1 MSDRRDNQGTGHGG
15 GHGTDQGDPLSQML
29 AGLPRDVTPERD
41 LWQGIQAEI
50 AKTPIVTDT
59 APVVHFSSSR
69 WFQLAAGLLLVL
81 ATSLT
86 TFVITRQ
93 SLEKNAAVQVA
104 QQQPVPAA
112 TAPLNAM
119 PVSFGPEALGADYL
133 KARSELDKRFEER
146 IKTLTP
152 STRAK
157 LERNLADLR
166 HAAAEISAT
175 LSEHPSDPLL
185 QDLLMSTYQRELQLL
200 ADVGEVPVGNAVRTD
215 L

>member
-1 MSDRRDNQGTGHGG
+1 MSEQNNNQGEK
-15 GHGTDQGDPLSQML
+15 QRDPLSQML
-29 AGLPRDVTPERD
+29 ASLPREVPPERD

-50 AKTPIVTDT
+50 AKTPIVTDS
-59 APVVHFSSSR
+59 APVVHFASSR

-93 SLEKNAAVQVA
+93 SMERDAAVQVA
-104 QQQPVPAA
+104 QQQPEPQVPMS

-119 PVSFGPEALGADYL
+119 PVSFGPESMGADYM
-133 KARSELDKRFEER
+133 KARSDLNTQFEAR
-146 IKTLTP
+146 IKTLAP

-166 HAAAEISAT
+166 HAADEISKT
-175 LSEHPSDPLL
+175 LAEHPSDPLL

-200 ADVGEVPVGNAVRTD
+200 ADVSEVPVNNAVRTD

>member
-1 MSDRRDNQGTGHGG
+1 MSDRSNNQGKKP
-15 GHGTDQGDPLSQML
+15 DDPLSQML
-29 AGLPRDVTPERD
+29 ASLPRDVEPERD
-41 LWQGIQAEI
+41 LWPGIQAEI

-59 APVVHFSSSR
+59 APVVHFTSSR

-93 SLEKNAAVQVA
+93 SMERNAVPVAHDQQMQV
-104 QQQPVPAA
+104 PTAA
-112 TAPLNAM
+112 PPLNAM
-119 PVSFGPEALGADYL
+119 PVSFGPEMLGADYI
-133 KARSELDKRFEER
+133 KARSELQAQFEAR
-146 IKTLTP
+146 LKMLPP

-157 LERNLADLR
+157 LESNLADLQ
-166 HAAAEISAT
+166 HAANEISKT
-175 LSEHPSDPLL
+175 LAEHPSDPLL

-200 ADVGEVPVGNAVRTD
+200 ADVTEVPVNHVVRTD

>member
-1 MSDRRDNQGTGHGG
+1 MSNQANKP
-15 GHGTDQGDPLSQML
+15 DDPLSQML
-29 AGLPRDVTPERD
+29 AALPKDVQPERD

-50 AKTPIVTDT
+50 GKTPIVTDS
-59 APVVHFSSSR
+59 APVVHFSSTR
-69 WFQLAAGLLLVL
+69 WFQMAAGVLLVL

-86 TFVITRQ
+86 TFVLTR
-93 SLEKNAAVQVA
+93 SSMEKDAAVQVA
-104 QQQPVPAA
+104 QQPVPTA

-119 PVSFGPEALGADYL
+119 PVSFGTEALGADYM
-133 KARSELDKRFEER
+133 KARSELDASFEAR
-146 IKTLTP
+146 MKTLPP

-166 HAAAEISAT
+166 HAANEISAT
-175 LSEHPSDPLL
+175 LAENPSDPLL

-200 ADVGEVPVGNAVRTD
+200 ADVSEVPVSHPVRTD

>member
-1 MSDRRDNQGTGHGG
+1 MSNRDNN
-15 GHGTDQGDPLSQML
+15 DPLSQML
-29 AGLPRDVTPERD
+29 ASLPKDVQPERD

-50 AKTPIVTDT
+50 GKTPIVTDS
-59 APVVHFSSSR
+59 APVVHFSSTR
-69 WFQLAAGLLLVL
+69 WFQIAAGVLLVL
-81 ATSLT
+81 ATSFT

-93 SLEKNAAVQVA
+93 SMEKDAVQLA
-104 QQQPVPAA
+104 QTQQQAPVPTA

-146 IKTLTP
+146 IKTLAP

-157 LERNLADLR
+157 LQRNLADLR
-166 HAAAEISAT
+166 HAANEISAT
-175 LSEHPSDPLL
+175 LAENPSDPLL

-200 ADVGEVPVGNAVRTD
+200 ADVSDVPVSHPVRTD

>member
-1 MSDRRDNQGTGHGG
+1 MSDQSNDRDKER
-15 GHGTDQGDPLSQML
+15 GDPLSQML
-29 AGLPRDVTPERD
+29 AALPGDVQPERD

-59 APVVHFSSSR
+59 APVVRFTSSR

-93 SLEKNAAVQVA
+93 SMEREAVQVA
-104 QQQPVPAA
+104 REQPQTQVPMA
-112 TAPLNAM
+112 TPPLNAM
-119 PVSFGPEALGADYL
+119 PVSFGPEVLGADYIR
-133 KARSELDKRFEER
+133 ARSELHAQFEAR
-146 IKTLTP
+146 LKLLPP

-157 LERNLADLR
+157 LESNLADLR
-166 HAAAEISAT
+166 HAANEISRT
-175 LSEHPSDPLL
+175 LAEHPSDPLL

-200 ADVGEVPVGNAVRTD
+200 ADVSEVPVTNVVRTD

>member
-1 MSDRRDNQGTGHGG
+1 MSDTRNSSGNKS
-15 GHGTDQGDPLSQML
+15 GDPLSQML
-29 AGLPRDVTPERD
+29 ASLPKDVQPERD

-50 AKTPIVTDT
+50 GKTPIVTDS
-59 APVVHFSSSR
+59 APVVHFSSAR
-69 WFQLAAGLLLVL
+69 WFQIAAGVLLVL
-81 ATSLT
+81 ATSFT
-86 TFVITRQ
+86 TFVITRN
-93 SLEKNAAVQVA
+93 SMEKNAAVQVA
-104 QQQPVPAA
+104 QQQQPVPTA

-119 PVSFGPEALGADYL
+119 PVSFGAEALGADYL

-146 IKTLTP
+146 IKTLAP

-166 HAAAEISAT
+166 HAANEISAT
-175 LSEHPSDPLL
+175 LAENPSDPLL

-200 ADVGEVPVGNAVRTD
+200 ADVSEVPVTHPVRTD

>member
-1 MSDRRDNQGTGHGG
+1 MSNQGNKA
-15 GHGTDQGDPLSQML
+15 DDPLSQML
-29 AGLPRDVTPERD
+29 AALPKDVQPERD
-41 LWQGIQAEI
+41 LWQGIKAEI
-50 AKTPIVTDT
+50 DKTPIVTDS
-59 APVVHFSSSR
+59 APVVRFTSPR
-69 WFQLAAGLLLVL
+69 WFQFAAGVLLVL

-93 SLEKNAAVQVA
+93 SMEKDAAVQLA
-104 QQQPVPAA
+104 QQQQQAPVPTA

-119 PVSFGPEALGADYL
+119 PVSFGPEVLGADYM

-146 IKTLTP
+146 IKTLAP

-166 HAAAEISAT
+166 HAANEISAT
-175 LSEHPSDPLL
+175 LAENPSDPLL

-200 ADVGEVPVGNAVRTD
+200 ADVGEVPVSHPVRTD

>member
-1 MSDRRDNQGTGHGG
+1 MSNQSNKP
-15 GHGTDQGDPLSQML
+15 DDPLSQML
-29 AGLPRDVTPERD
+29 AALPKDVQPERD

-50 AKTPIVTDT
+50 GKTPIVTDS
-59 APVVHFSSSR
+59 APVVHFSSTR
-69 WFQLAAGLLLVL
+69 WFQMAAGVLLVL

-86 TFVITRQ
+86 TFVVTRN
-93 SLEKNAAVQVA
+93 SMEKDAAVQVA
-104 QQQPVPAA
+104 QQQPVPTA

-119 PVSFGPEALGADYL
+119 PVSFGTEALGADYM
-133 KARSELDKRFEER
+133 KARSELDQRFEAR
-146 IKTLTP
+146 MKTLPP

-166 HAAAEISAT
+166 HAANEISAT
-175 LSEHPSDPLL
+175 LAENPSDPLL

-200 ADVGEVPVGNAVRTD
+200 ADVSEVPVSHPVRTD

>member
-1 MSDRRDNQGTGHGG
+1 MSDQRQSKRSLDE
-15 GHGTDQGDPLSQML
+15 LL
-29 AGLPRDVTPERD
+29 ASVPRDVPPERD

-50 AKTPIVTDT
+50 AKTPIVTDA

-93 SLEKNAAVQVA
+93 SMEKDATAQVA
-104 QQQPVPAA
+104 HDTVPTPA
-112 TAPLNAM
+112 LNAM
-119 PVSFGPEALGADYL
+119 PVSFGPEMLGAEYL
-133 KARSELDKRFEER
+133 QARSELHKSFEAR
-146 IKTLTP
+146 LKTLP
-152 STRAK
+152 PATRVK

-166 HAAAEISAT
+166 TAANEISKT
-175 LSEHPSDPLL
+175 LAEHPSDPLL

-200 ADVGEVPVGNAVRTD
+200 ADVSDVPVPASARTD

>member
-1 MSDRRDNQGTGHGG
+1 MSDRRDDSGKQP
-15 GHGTDQGDPLSQML
+15 DDPLSQML
-29 AGLPRDVTPERD
+29 ASLPRDVPPERD

-59 APVVHFSSSR
+59 APVVHFTSTR

-93 SLEKNAAVQVA
+93 TMERDPAVQVA
-104 QQQPVPAA
+104 QQQQEPQVPTAA
-112 TAPLNAM
+112 EPLNAM
-119 PVSFGPEALGADYL
+119 PVSFGPESLGADYI
-133 KARSELDKRFEER
+133 KARSELNAQFEAR
-146 IKTLTP
+146 IKTLP
-152 STRAK
+152 YSTRAK

-166 HAAAEISAT
+166 HAADEISKT
-175 LSEHPSDPLL
+175 LAEHPSDPLL

-200 ADVGEVPVGNAVRTD
+200 ADVTEVPVTNAVRTD

>member
-1 MSDRRDNQGTGHGG
+1 MSNQGNKA
-15 GHGTDQGDPLSQML
+15 GDPLSQML
-29 AGLPRDVTPERD
+29 AALPKDVQPERD
-41 LWQGIQAEI
+41 LWQGIQAELD
-50 AKTPIVTDT
+50 KTPIVTDR
-59 APVVHFSSSR
+59 APVVHFAASR
-69 WFQLAAGLLLVL
+69 WFQLAAGVLLVL

-93 SLEKNAAVQVA
+93 SLEKDAAVQIARV
-104 QQQPVPAA
+104 QQQAPVPTA

-119 PVSFGPEALGADYL
+119 PVSFGPEALGADYM

-146 IKTLTP
+146 IKTLAP

-166 HAAAEISAT
+166 HAANEISAT
-175 LSEHPSDPLL
+175 LAENPSDPLL

-200 ADVGEVPVGNAVRTD
+200 ADVGEVPVSHPVRTD

>member
-1 MSDRRDNQGTGHGG
+1 MSDRSNNQGNS
-15 GHGTDQGDPLSQML
+15 QGDPLSQML
-29 AGLPRDVTPERD
+29 ASLPREVPPERD

-50 AKTPIVTDT
+50 VKTPIVTDT
-59 APVVHFSSSR
+59 APVVHFASSR

-93 SLEKNAAVQVA
+93 SMERDPAVQVA
-104 QQQPVPAA
+104 QQTQPVPMA

-119 PVSFGPEALGADYL
+119 PVSFGPEALGADYM
-133 KARSELDKRFEER
+133 KARSELNTQFQER
-146 IKTLTP
+146 IKTLAP

-157 LERNLADLR
+157 LERNLAELR
-166 HAAAEISAT
+166 HAADEISKT
-175 LSEHPSDPLL
+175 LTENPSDPLL

-200 ADVGEVPVGNAVRTD
+200 ADVSEVPVNNAVRTD

>member
-1 MSDRRDNQGTGHGG
+1 MSERNDDQGKTR
-15 GHGTDQGDPLSQML
+15 GDPLSQML
-29 AGLPRDVTPERD
+29 ASLPRDVAPQRD

-50 AKTPIVTDT
+50 TRTPIVTDS
-59 APVVHFSSSR
+59 APVVHFTSSR

-81 ATSLT
+81 ATSFT

-93 SLEKNAAVQVA
+93 SMERDPAVQVA
-104 QQQPVPAA
+104 QQQPEPQVPMAA
-112 TAPLNAM
+112 APLNAM
-119 PVSFGPEALGADYL
+119 PVSFGPEAMGADYL
-133 KARSELDKRFEER
+133 KARSELSAQFEAR
-146 IKTLTP
+146 IKTLAP

-166 HAAAEISAT
+166 HAANEISQT
-175 LSEHPSDPLL
+175 LAENPSDPLL

-200 ADVGEVPVGNAVRTD
+200 ADVSEVPVNNAVRTD

>member
-1 MSDRRDNQGTGHGG
+1 MSDQRQSKD
-15 GHGTDQGDPLSQML
+15 DPLSRML
-29 AGLPRDVTPERD
+29 ASLPAEVPPGRD
-41 LWQGIQAEI
+41 LWQGIQAQIAPTQI
-50 AKTPIVTDT
+50 AKTPSVAGA
-59 APVVHFSSSR
+59 APVVHFTSSR

-93 SLEKNAAVQVA
+93 SMEKHAAMQVA
-104 QQQPVPAA
+104 QQSMP

-119 PVSFGPEALGADYL
+119 PASFGPEALGAEYL

-146 IKTLTP
+146 IKTLAP

-166 HAAAEISAT
+166 HAANEISAT
-175 LSEHPSDPLL
+175 LAEHPSDPLL

-200 ADVGEVPVGNAVRTD
+200 ADVSEVPMDNAVRTD